1 VHDVTRRIAGYAPIV
16 GWLPEY
22 QWRWLRFDTFAGL
35 AVWAVLMPQAI
46 AYASLAGA
54 PPQAGFYAAGAAV
67 LMYAVLGTC
76 KQLSVGPSSTPAVTA
91 ASIVGAASVRPEQA
105 PALLA
110 AIALGSGIAMLAAGV
125 ARLGFIADFVSRPVL
140 VGFIAGIAIDVIV
153 TQFPKVLGVPGGSG
167 STFEKAWTIAQHL
180 ADTEWRPVAIGLG
193 GLAAMILLQRFAS
206 ALPAA
211 LIVVGASIA
220 ASRALDLSANGVAVV
235 MNLPSSLPSLALP
248 HVGLTNIGV
257 VVGGGLALGLVSY
270 AESIGA
276 ARALAR
282 RRGYEVDP
290 DQELIALG
298 GGNILAGLLQGFP
311 TDASLSRSSVAD
323 GAGVRTSL
331 NGLVVFSLLIAT
343 ILWLTPL
350 FDGLPQATLAAVIIG
365 SIYRLVDV
373 RGLRHLFRIDPKGD
387 FALALLALLAVLLFG
402 PLGGIAAAVTA
413 SLLVL
418 IAKLYRPAIVV
429 LGRAPDEDE
438 DEDIRYRNVERHPE
452 CTTYPGLVI
461 VRFGGELFF
470 ANATYLRNALRR
482 LLAEAETPVRQV
494 ILDASVIPRVDTTA
508 AGVIHDLVN
517 ELEQQG
523 ITLVIARPAYNLR
536 ADLERFGLLD
546 APVEI
551 VGSVTQGVTLFLAR

>member
-1 VHDVTRRIAGYAPIV
+1 MVRYVPIV
-16 GWLPEY
+16 RWLPGY
-22 QWRWLRFDTFAGL
+22 RWQWLRFDTFAGL

-67 LMYAVLGTC
+67 LMYAVFGTC
-76 KQLSVGPSSTPAVTA
+76 RQLSVGPSSTPAVTA
-91 ASIVGAASVRPEQA
+91 ASIVGAASVKPDQA

-110 AIALGSGIAMLAAGV
+110 AIALGSGIAMVAAGSL
-125 ARLGFIADFVSRPVL
+125 RLGFIADFVSRPVL
-140 VGFIAGIAIDVIV
+140 VGFISGIAIDVIV

-167 STFEKAWTIAQHL
+167 STFEKAWAIVRRL
-180 ADTEWRPVAIGLG
+180 PDTEWRPVAIGLV

-211 LIVVGASIA
+211 LIVVGATIA
-220 ASRALDLSANGVAVV
+220 VSRELGLSGKGVAVV

-248 HVGLTNIGV
+248 HVGLKNIGL

-282 RRGYEVDP
+282 RSGYEVDA

-298 GGNILAGLLQGFP
+298 GGNILAGFVQGFP

-331 NGLVVFSLLIAT
+331 NGLIVFVLLIAT

-373 RGLRHLFRIDPKGD
+373 RGLRNLVRIDPKGD
-387 FALALLALLAVLLFG
+387 FALALVALVAVLIFG

-429 LGRAPDEDE
+429 LGRAPEQEEDE
-438 DEDIRYRNVERHPE
+438 DLRYRNIERHPA
-452 CTTYPGLVI
+452 CSTFPGLVI

-482 LLAEAETPVRQV
+482 LVAEAETPVEQI
-494 ILDASVIPRVDTTA
+494 ILDASVIPRIDTTA
-508 AGVIHDLVN
+508 ADVIHDLVD
-517 ELEQQG
+517 ELAAKG
-523 ITLVIARPAYNLR
+523 ITLVIARSAYNLR
-536 ADLERFGLLD
+536 ADLKRFGLLD
-546 APVEI
+546 GRTEI
-551 VGSVTQGVTLFLAR
+551 VGSLTQGVTRFLAH

>member
-1 VHDVTRRIAGYAPIV
+1 MLR
-16 GWLPEY
+16 WLPAY
-22 QWRWLRFDTFAGL
+22 RLGWLRFDVFAGL

-67 LMYAVLGTC
+67 LLYAVLGTC
-76 KQLSVGPSSTPAVTA
+76 KELSVGPSSTPAVTA
-91 ASIVGAASVRPEQA
+91 ASIVGAASVRPEDG

-110 AIALGSGIAMLAAGV
+110 AIAIGSGIAMVGAGM

-140 VGFIAGIAIDVIV
+140 VGFISGIAIDVIV

-167 STFEKAWTIAQHL
+167 STFEKARVIVQHV
-180 ADTEWRPVAIGLG
+180 ADTQWRPVAIGLA
-193 GLAAMILLQRFAS
+193 GLTAMILLQRFAS

-211 LIVVGASIA
+211 LLVVGASIV
-220 ASRALDLSANGVAVV
+220 ASRTLDLNEKGVAVV
-235 MNLPSSLPSLALP
+235 SNLPSSLPSFALP
-248 HVGLTNIGV
+248 DVGLKKLGL

-276 ARALAR
+276 ARSLAR
-282 RRGYEVDP
+282 RRGYEVDA

-298 GGNILAGLLQGFP
+298 GGNILAGLVQGFP

-323 GAGVRTSL
+323 GARVRTPL
-331 NGLVVFSLLIAT
+331 NGLVVFVLLIAT

-365 SIYRLVDV
+365 SIYRLVDLV
-373 RGLRHLFRIDPKGD
+373 GIRQLYRIDPRGD
-387 FALALLALLAVLLFG
+387 FALVLVALLAVLVFG
-402 PLGGIAAAVTA
+402 PLGGIAVAVTA

-429 LGRAPDEDE
+429 LGRAPEGD
-438 DEDIRYRNVERHPE
+438 DEDIRFRNVERNPDV
-452 CTTYPGLVI
+452 TTFPGLMI

-482 LLAEAETPVRQV
+482 LIADAETPVREV
-494 ILDASVIPRVDTTA
+494 ILDAAVIPRIDTTA
-508 AGVIHDLVN
+508 AEIFRDLVD
-517 ELEQQG
+517 ELERQG
-523 ITLVIARPAYNLR
+523 ITLAVARSSYDLR
-536 ADLERFGLLD
+536 ADLERFGVLD
-546 APVEI
+546 GRIEI
-551 VGSVTQGVTLFLAR
+551 VGSLAQGLTRFLAR

>member
-1 VHDVTRRIAGYAPIV
+1 MARYVPIV
-16 GWLPEY
+16 RWLPGY
-22 QWRWLRFDTFAGL
+22 RWRWFRFDTFAGL

-46 AYASLAGA
+46 AYASRAGA

-67 LMYAVLGTC
+67 LMYAIFGTC
-76 KQLSVGPSSTPAVTA
+76 RQLSVGPSSTPAVTA
-91 ASIVGAASVRPEQA
+91 ASIVGAASVRPDWE

-110 AIALGSGIAMLAAGV
+110 AIALGSGIAMVAAGSL
-125 ARLGFIADFVSRPVL
+125 RLGFIADFVSQPVL
-140 VGFIAGIAIDVIV
+140 VGFISGIAIDVIV

-167 STFEKAWTIAQHL
+167 STFEKAWTIVRRL
-180 ADTEWRPVAIGLG
+180 PDTEWRPVAIGLV

-220 ASRALDLSANGVAVV
+220 VSRALGLSGKGVAVV

-248 HVGLTNIGV
+248 HVGLKNIGL

-282 RRGYEVDP
+282 RRGYEVDA

-298 GGNILAGLLQGFP
+298 GGNSLAGFVQGFP
-311 TDASLSRSSVAD
+311 TDASVSRSSVAD

-331 NGLVVFSLLIAT
+331 NGLVVFVLLIAT
-343 ILWLTPL
+343 ILSLTPL

-365 SIYRLVDV
+365 SIYRLVDI
-373 RGLRHLFRIDPKGD
+373 RGLRNPFRIDPKGD
-387 FALALLALLAVLLFG
+387 FALALVALVAVLIFG

-418 IAKLYRPAIVV
+418 IAKLYRPGIVV
-429 LGRAPDEDE
+429 LGRAPDEAE
-438 DEDIRYRNVERHPE
+438 DEDIRYRNIERHPA
-452 CTTYPGLVI
+452 CSTFPGLVI

-482 LLAEAETPVRQV
+482 LVAEAETPVEQI
-494 ILDASVIPRVDTTA
+494 ILDASVIPRIDTTA
-508 AGVIHDLVN
+508 ADVIHDLVD
-517 ELEQQG
+517 ELAAQG
-523 ITLVIARPAYNLR
+523 ITLVIARSVYNLR

-546 APVEI
+546 GRVEI
-551 VGSVTQGVTLFLAR
+551 VGSVSQGVARFLAR